1 VGCTSVGA
9 APGCGG
15 RRIRVHD
22 NHHLHPER
30 KPGLGHGSPKQQKDL
45 SHTKPLRAIG
55 KLHRRVLAWLSP
67 PEQCTL
73 SSSGVVSH
81 AGVWTWHTVGVRA
94 CRLTLKH
101 CHFCKGQDHPWMLLS
116 VGLLEPFAHG
126 SQGSGA
132 RLRAWLL
139 VIDFVLGLQFGFY
152 LCICNLERGSWS
164 VAQAG
169 LSLHPPASA
178 SQVWGNN
185 GW

>member
-1 VGCTSVGA
+1 MAHHCIPQASEIYIIYVIYHKNTVKPLSQGHSKWHRRGSNAFSTHGFHLPGLNQSQVIRNIQKNPEVGCTSVGA

-81 AGVWTWHTVGVRA
+81 AGV
-94 CRLTLKH
+94 
-101 CHFCKGQDHPWMLLS
+101 
-116 VGLLEPFAHG
+116 
-126 SQGSGA
+126 
-132 RLRAWLL
+132 
-139 VIDFVLGLQFGFY
+139 
-152 LCICNLERGSWS
+152 
-164 VAQAG
+164 
-169 LSLHPPASA
+169 
-178 SQVWGNN
+178 
-185 GW
+185 